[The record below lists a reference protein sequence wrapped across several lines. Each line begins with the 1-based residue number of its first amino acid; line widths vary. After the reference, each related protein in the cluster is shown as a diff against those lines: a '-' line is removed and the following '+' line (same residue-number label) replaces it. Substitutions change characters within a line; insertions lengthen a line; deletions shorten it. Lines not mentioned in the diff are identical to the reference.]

1 MRTILFLSA
10 FAVLYGCSSSK
21 APPEMD
27 HDQHGTNGHAKHEVV
42 HGASTLILETEP
54 AEPKAGEAV
63 ALKLMVHDMDG
74 AMVRDYDVIHEKLV
88 HLILVRE
95 GLDEFAHLHP
105 TVDDSGNL
113 SVTHSFPQAGT
124 YRLFADY
131 KPKGQ
136 AATVAKGVIDVSGDR
151 KPPSA
156 LVLNAPGDVVAE
168 GLQAKIELR
177 DLKVGGESQIRFRL
191 SNETGKS
198 INELQPYLGAR
209 GHLVVLSADGTQ
221 YVHAHPSDSPTAK
234 DEVVFGAHFP
244 SAGLYKGWAQFQ
256 IAGQLRTLP
265 FVMEVP

>member
-27 HDQHGTNGHAKHEVV
+27 HDQHGSNGHAEHDVV
-42 HGASTLILETEP
+42 HGASTLIVETEP
-54 AEPKAGEAV
+54 AMPKAGESV
-63 ALKLMVHDMDG
+63 ALKLMVHDSDG
-74 AMVRDYDVIHEKLV
+74 AMVRDYDMIHEKLV

-95 GLDEFAHLHP
+95 GLDEFSHLHP
-105 TVDDSGNL
+105 AVDDSGNL

-131 KPKGQ
+131 KPKGE
-136 AATVAKGVIDVSGDR
+136 AATVAKAVIDISGN
-151 KPPSA
+151 KTSA
-156 LVLNAPGDVVAE
+156 PDLVVDAPGDVVAE

-191 SNETGKS
+191 SDETGRPVD
-198 INELQPYLGAR
+198 ELQPYLGAR

-221 YVHAHPSDSPTAK
+221 YVHAHPSDSPTAE

-265 FVMEVP
+265 FVVEVP

>member
-1 MRTILFLSA
+1 MKMMLLMLFC
-10 FAVLYGCSSSK
+10 AVFYCFSPFK
-21 APPEMD
+21 ATSQDD
-27 HDQHGTNGHAKHEVV
+27 HDRNGSSGHAQHEAA
-42 HGASTLILETEP
+42 GETGTLIVETEP
-54 AEPKAGEAV
+54 IVPKAGEAI
-63 ALKLMVHDMDG
+63 ALKLMVHDTDG

-105 TVDDSGNL
+105 AVDDSGNL

-131 KPKGQ
+131 KRKGQ
-136 AATVAKGVIDVSGDR
+136 TATVAKAVIDISGDR
-151 KPPSA
+151 KSPPA
-156 LVLNAPGDVVAE
+156 LVVNAPGDVIAE

-191 SNETGKS
+191 SHETGKS
-198 INELQPYLGAR
+198 IEELQPYLGAR

-221 YVHAHPSDSPTAK
+221 YVHAHPSDSPTAEN
-234 DEVVFGAHFP
+234 EVVFGAHFP
-244 SAGLYKGWAQFQ
+244 SEGLYKGWAQFQ

-265 FVMEVP
+265 FVVEVP